1 VLDNQNKY
9 LSRRETVYLCL
20 SGLFLGTL
28 AMLNILGISRF
39 LDLSF
44 SVSEIEIPFFIAV
57 GVLPYPITFLC
68 TDLISEL
75 YGKERANKVVWV
87 GLGLNLWVVFIL
99 WLGSVLPPEPL
110 YEPSGKLVYDQP
122 GRVFFEIKELAFGA
136 VMASMIAY
144 LSAQFIDVHIYHFWK
159 KITKGK
165 HLWLRNN
172 ASTIVSQLVDTVS
185 VILITHYVI
194 NALPIDP
201 EKSVSNQLLVF
212 IYSGYTFK
220 FVSALIDTGPF
231 YFLVKK
237 LRLYLGLKEN
247 EEVGCYESDQETV

>member
-1 VLDNQNKY
+1 
-9 LSRRETVYLCL
+9 
-20 SGLFLGTL
+20 
-28 AMLNILGISRF
+28 MLNILGISRF

-44 SVSEIEIPFFIAV
+44 AVGSFQIPFFIAV

-87 GLGLNLWVVFIL
+87 GLALNLWVVFIL
-99 WLGSVLPPEPL
+99 WLGSVLPPEPI
-110 YEPSGKLVYDQP
+110 YDSTGKLIYEQP

-144 LSAQFIDVHIYHFWK
+144 LTAQFIDVRIYHFWK
-159 KITKGK
+159 KFTKGR

-172 ASTIVSQLVDTVS
+172 ASTLISQLIDTVS
-185 VILITHYVI
+185 VILITHYVV
-194 NALPIDP
+194 NALPINS
-201 EKSVSNQLLVF
+201 EESVISQLLVF

-220 FVSALIDTGPF
+220 FLTALVDTLPF
-231 YFLVKK
+231 YFLVKR
-237 LRLYLGLKEN
+237 LRTYLGLKEN
-247 EEVGCYESDQETV
+247 EEVGVYGSEQETL

>member
-1 VLDNQNKY
+1 
-9 LSRRETVYLCL
+9 
-20 SGLFLGTL
+20 
-28 AMLNILGISRF
+28 MLNILGISRF

-44 SVSEIEIPFFIAV
+44 AVGSFQIPFFIAV

-87 GLGLNLWVVFIL
+87 GLALNLWVVFIL
-99 WLGSVLPPEPL
+99 WLGSVLPPEPM
-110 YEPSGKLVYDQP
+110 YDSTGKLIYEQP

-144 LSAQFIDVHIYHFWK
+144 LTAQFIDVRIYHFWK
-159 KITKGK
+159 KFTKGR

-172 ASTIVSQLVDTVS
+172 ASTLISQLIDTVS
-185 VILITHYVI
+185 VILITHYVV
-194 NALPIDP
+194 NALPINS
-201 EKSVSNQLLVF
+201 EESIISQLLVF

-220 FVSALIDTGPF
+220 FLTALVDTLPF
-231 YFLVKK
+231 YFLVKR
-237 LRLYLGLKEN
+237 LRIYLGLKEN
-247 EEVGCYESDQETV
+247 EEVGVYGSEQEAL

>member
-1 VLDNQNKY
+1 
-9 LSRRETVYLCL
+9 
-20 SGLFLGTL
+20 
-28 AMLNILGISRF
+28 MLNILGISRF

-44 SVSEIEIPFFIAV
+44 AVGSFQIPFFIAV

-87 GLGLNLWVVFIL
+87 GLALNLWVVFIL
-99 WLGSVLPPEPL
+99 WLGSVLPPEPI
-110 YEPSGKLVYDQP
+110 YDSTGKLIYEQP

-144 LSAQFIDVHIYHFWK
+144 LTAQFIDVRIYHFWK
-159 KITKGK
+159 KLTKGR

-172 ASTIVSQLVDTVS
+172 ASTLISQLIDTVS
-185 VILITHYVI
+185 VILITHYVV
-194 NALPIDP
+194 NALPINS
-201 EKSVSNQLLVF
+201 EESVISQLLVF

-220 FVSALIDTGPF
+220 FLTALVDTLPF
-231 YFLVKK
+231 YFLVKR
-237 LRLYLGLKEN
+237 LRTYLGLKEN
-247 EEVGCYESDQETV
+247 EEVGVYGSEQETL

>member
-1 VLDNQNKY
+1 
-9 LSRRETVYLCL
+9 
-20 SGLFLGTL
+20 
-28 AMLNILGISRF
+28 MLNILGISRF

-44 SVSEIEIPFFIAV
+44 AVGSFQIPFFIAV

-87 GLGLNLWVVFIL
+87 GLALNLWVVFIL
-99 WLGSVLPPEPL
+99 WLGSVLPPEPM
-110 YEPSGKLVYDQP
+110 YDSTGKLIYEQP

-144 LSAQFIDVHIYHFWK
+144 LTAQFIDVRIYHFWK
-159 KITKGK
+159 KFTKGR

-172 ASTIVSQLVDTVS
+172 ASTLISQIIDTVS
-185 VILITHYVI
+185 VILITHYVV
-194 NALPIDP
+194 NALPINS
-201 EKSVSNQLLVF
+201 EESVISQLLVF

-220 FVSALIDTGPF
+220 FLTALVDTLPF
-231 YFLVKK
+231 YFLVKR
-237 LRLYLGLKEN
+237 LRTYLGLKEN
-247 EEVGCYESDQETV
+247 EEVGVYGSEQETL

>member
-1 VLDNQNKY
+1 
-9 LSRRETVYLCL
+9 
-20 SGLFLGTL
+20 
-28 AMLNILGISRF
+28 MLNILGISRF

-44 SVSEIEIPFFIAV
+44 AVGSFKIPFFIAV

-87 GLGLNLWVVFIL
+87 GLALNLWVVLIL
-99 WLGSVLPPEPL
+99 WLGSVLPPEPM
-110 YEPSGKLVYDQP
+110 YDSTGKLIYEQP

-144 LSAQFIDVHIYHFWK
+144 LTAQFIDVRIYHFWK
-159 KITKGK
+159 KFTKGR

-172 ASTIVSQLVDTVS
+172 ASTLISQLIDTVS
-185 VILITHYVI
+185 VILITHYVV
-194 NALPIDP
+194 NALPINS
-201 EKSVSNQLLVF
+201 EESIISQLLVF

-220 FVSALIDTGPF
+220 FLTALVDTLPF
-231 YFLVKK
+231 YFLVKR
-237 LRLYLGLKEN
+237 LRIYLGLKEN
-247 EEVGCYESDQETV
+247 EEVGVY

>member
-1 VLDNQNKY
+1 
-9 LSRRETVYLCL
+9 
-20 SGLFLGTL
+20 
-28 AMLNILGISRF
+28 MLNILGISRF

-44 SVSEIEIPFFIAV
+44 AVGSFQIPFFIAV

-87 GLGLNLWVVFIL
+87 GLALNLWVVFIL
-99 WLGSVLPPEPL
+99 WLGSVLPPEPM
-110 YEPSGKLVYDQP
+110 YDSTGKLIYEQP

-144 LSAQFIDVHIYHFWK
+144 LTAQFIDVRIYHYWK
-159 KITKGK
+159 KFTKGR

-172 ASTIVSQLVDTVS
+172 ASTLISQLIDTVS
-185 VILITHYVI
+185 VILITHYVV
-194 NALPIDP
+194 NALPLKP
-201 EKSVSNQLLVF
+201 EESIMSQLLVF

-220 FVSALIDTGPF
+220 FLTALVDTLPF
-231 YFLVKK
+231 YFLVKR
-237 LRLYLGLKEN
+237 LRIYLGLKEN
-247 EEVGCYESDQETV
+247 EEVGVPGSEQETL

>member
-1 VLDNQNKY
+1 
-9 LSRRETVYLCL
+9 
-20 SGLFLGTL
+20 
-28 AMLNILGISRF
+28 MLNILGISRF

-44 SVSEIEIPFFIAV
+44 AVGSFQFPFFIAV

-87 GLGLNLWVVFIL
+87 GLTLNLWVVFIL
-99 WLGSVLPPEPL
+99 WLGSVLPPEPM
-110 YEPSGKLVYDQP
+110 YDSTGKLIYEQP

-144 LSAQFIDVHIYHFWK
+144 LTAQFIDVRIYHFWK
-159 KITKGK
+159 KITKGR

-172 ASTIVSQLVDTVS
+172 ASTLISQLIDTVS
-185 VILITHYVI
+185 VILITHYVV
-194 NALPIDP
+194 NALPINS
-201 EKSVSNQLLVF
+201 EESIISQLLVF

-220 FVSALIDTGPF
+220 FLTALVDTLPF
-231 YFLVKK
+231 YFLVKR
-237 LRLYLGLKEN
+237 LRIYLGLKEN
-247 EEVGCYESDQETV
+247 EEVGAYGSGKETL

>member
-1 VLDNQNKY
+1 
-9 LSRRETVYLCL
+9 
-20 SGLFLGTL
+20 
-28 AMLNILGISRF
+28 MLNILGISRF

-44 SVSEIEIPFFIAV
+44 AVGSFQIPFFIAV

-87 GLGLNLWVVFIL
+87 GLALNLWVVFIL
-99 WLGSVLPPEPL
+99 WLGSVLPPEPM
-110 YEPSGKLVYDQP
+110 YDSTGKLIYEQP

-144 LSAQFIDVHIYHFWK
+144 LTAQFIDVRIYHFWK
-159 KITKGK
+159 KFTKGR

-172 ASTIVSQLVDTVS
+172 ASTLISQLIDTVS
-185 VILITHYVI
+185 VILITHYVV
-194 NALPIDP
+194 NALPINS
-201 EKSVSNQLLVF
+201 EESIISQLLVF

-220 FVSALIDTGPF
+220 FLTALVDTLPF
-231 YFLVKK
+231 YFLVKR
-237 LRLYLGLKEN
+237 LRIYLGLKEN
-247 EEVGCYESDQETV
+247 EEVGVY